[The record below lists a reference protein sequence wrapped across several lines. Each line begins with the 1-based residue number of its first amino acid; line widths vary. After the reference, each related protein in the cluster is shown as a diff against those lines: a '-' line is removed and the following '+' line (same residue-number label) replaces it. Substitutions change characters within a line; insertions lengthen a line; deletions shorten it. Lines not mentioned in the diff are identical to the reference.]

1 MYLLI
6 KLTTYDKS
14 GCEQIIAYIKEPTTL
29 EYRIFENYK
38 FEEFNRKDIE
48 MTLTPSGFFSPS
60 IPLSLTLRKYA
71 TWMERI

>member
-1 MYLLI
+1 MYLLT

-29 EYRIFENYK
+29 EYGIFENYK
-38 FEEFNRKDIE
+38 FEEFNRKRV

-60 IPLSLTLRKYA
+60 IPLSLTLRRYA
-71 TWMERI
+71 TWMEII